1 MAGSSPVIRSIGRH
15 RLRDLVKIRGGH
27 VATSDP
33 ADRSTP
39 GAWRALQAGDLQPD
53 GSVEWSRLR
62 WVTIRSGSTPSEIR
76 EEDVLVPLRSTRV
89 AALVAR
95 GVPDRTI
102 AVGHWAVITT
112 GPDLL
117 PDYLAWYLGHPTTAR
132 ALAGMVVGTNI
143 SFLPLSAVRDLEV
156 EVPPLDIQ
164 ERISRVQ
171 ALHATITRLE
181 SQLAATRGRYLEA
194 LTRAALDGAAATSR

>member
-1 MAGSSPVIRSIGRH
+1 MRTHGGPI
-15 RLRDLVKIRGGH
+15 LRDLGQIRGGH

-102 AVGHWAVITT
+102 GVGHWAVITT
-112 GPDLL
+112 GPDLI

-132 ALAGMVVGTNI
+132 ALAGMVVGTKL

-156 EVPPLDIQ
+156 EVPPLAVQ
-164 ERISRVQ
+164 ERIVRVQ
-171 ALHATITRLE
+171 NLHATISRLE
-181 SQLAATRGRYLEA
+181 TQLATRRSQYLDA
-194 LTRAALDGAAATSR
+194 LTRAALDGAAITNR